1 MLIGPNAYP
10 KKGDKIQKK
19 LNPSKGGETQKK
31 LNPNQPN
38 EIKEKKLTEYLKNDC
53 ETHKTSENKKFLA

>member
-19 LNPSKGGETQKK
+19 LGGETQKK

-38 EIKEKKLTEYLKNDC
+38 KIKEKKQAEYLKSDC
-53 ETHKTSENKKFLA
+53 ETNKTSENKKFLA